1 MGPYHFYDLLLALT
15 RVSADNVGEVQVS
28 WLAPTH
34 SLAKASPRGD
44 SSLLSLLSKVLGSD
58 GGREEVMVLTLYSH
72 LLKLLGGFHWC

>member
-44 SSLLSLLSKVLGSD
+44 SQ
-58 GGREEVMVLTLYSH
+58 
-72 LLKLLGGFHWC
+72 